1 MKITV
6 KHILGLLDSLEKG
19 VVYDYVSRTS
29 SKVILD
35 SVDFSAQE
43 VIARKVTSDNPEG
56 KRTKFTTRLF
66 EILEKGVVENKP
78 FSIDV
83 IFNNSGSNRSALEA
97 LLVRTTEFYSCMVGR
112 NKHLVWIPSNP
123 HTIGEAVSLEENQIA
138 PPVYERPAHTLQR
151 IYFGTPGSGKSFT
164 VRGVIEQFNGISVR
178 ITFHPDT
185 DYASFVGSY
194 KPVCK
199 AAPSDEDALL
209 SADDLAEMYF
219 AFKSTESP
227 RAFHKFVAK
236 YWKSIKELSTEQRLK
251 IFTPAGESPA
261 TVSAETDKALAV
273 GEYLSRKCAAS
284 KVEGSSI
291 TYELV
296 PQAFTNAYVKA
307 WQNPDDPVFLVIEEI
322 NRGNCAQIFGDL
334 FQLLDRDMY
343 GKSEYPIVADA
354 DLKNYLLK
362 EDVLGR
368 DNDGIANGEISL
380 PANLHILA
388 TMNTSDQSLFPMD
401 SAFKRRWEWKYVPID
416 YKNEES
422 EKFTINVAGRV
433 YSWHEFLQKVNSEI
447 YRVTQSE
454 DKQMGNF
461 FIRHSV
467 GEDEFKDKVMFYLW
481 SEVCKEEAG
490 TDNNFFRIK
499 DDAAEFSF
507 NQLYTSKGQEML
519 LGFFENLGL
528 SWKTEGE
535 TSTPQE

>member
-19 VVYDYVSRTS
+19 VAYDYVSRTS

-138 PPVYERPAHTLQR
+138 PPVYERPSHTLQR
-151 IYFGTPGSGKSFT
+151 IFFGTPGSGKSFT

-178 ITFHPDT
+178 TTFHPDT

-199 AAPSDEDALL
+199 AAPADEDALL
-209 SADDLAEMYF
+209 SADELAEMYL

-273 GEYLSRKCAAS
+273 GEYLSRKSAAS
-284 KVEGSSI
+284 KVGGSSI
-291 TYELV
+291 TYEFV

-334 FQLLDRDMY
+334 FQLLDRDVY
-343 GKSEYPIVADA
+343 GTSEYPIVADA
-354 DLKNYLLK
+354 DLKNYLLRD
-362 EDVLGR
+362 DVLGR

-416 YKNEES
+416 YENEES
-422 EKFTINVAGRV
+422 GKFTINVAGRV
-433 YSWHEFLQKVNSEI
+433 YSWHEFLKQVNAEI

-490 TDNNFFRIK
+490 TDNNFFRVK
-499 DDAAEFSF
+499 EDAAEFSF
-507 NQLYTSKGQEML
+507 NQLYTSKGQELL
-519 LGFFENLGL
+519 LGFFENLRL
-528 SWKTEGE
+528 SPKTENE
-535 TSTPQE
+535 SSAPQE

>member
-178 ITFHPDT
+178 TTFHPDT

-199 AAPSDEDALL
+199 AAPADEDALL
-209 SADDLAEMYF
+209 SADDLAEMF
-219 AFKSTESP
+219 LAFKSTESP

-291 TYELV
+291 TYEFV

-343 GKSEYPIVADA
+343 GKSEYPIVADS

-416 YKNEES
+416 YKNDES
-422 EKFTINVAGRV
+422 EKFAINVAGRV

-528 SWKTEGE
+528 PWKTEGE
-535 TSTPQE
+535 SSTPQE

>member
-1 MKITV
+1 M
-6 KHILGLLDSLEKG
+6 
-19 VVYDYVSRTS
+19 
-29 SKVILD
+29 
-35 SVDFSAQE
+35 
-43 VIARKVTSDNPEG
+43 
-56 KRTKFTTRLF
+56 
-66 EILEKGVVENKP
+66 
-78 FSIDV
+78 
-83 IFNNSGSNRSALEA
+83 
-97 LLVRTTEFYSCMVGR
+97 
-112 NKHLVWIPSNP
+112 
-123 HTIGEAVSLEENQIA
+123 
-138 PPVYERPAHTLQR
+138 
-151 IYFGTPGSGKSFT
+151 
-164 VRGVIEQFNGISVR
+164 
-178 ITFHPDT
+178 
-185 DYASFVGSY
+185 
-194 KPVCK
+194 
-199 AAPSDEDALL
+199 
-209 SADDLAEMYF
+209 
-219 AFKSTESP
+219 
-227 RAFHKFVAK
+227 
-236 YWKSIKELSTEQRLK
+236 
-251 IFTPAGESPA
+251 
-261 TVSAETDKALAV
+261 
-273 GEYLSRKCAAS
+273 
-284 KVEGSSI
+284 EGSSI
-291 TYELV
+291 TYEFV

-416 YKNEES
+416 YKNDKS
-422 EKFTINVAGRV
+422 DKFAINVAGRV

-447 YRVTQSE
+447 YRVTQTE

-461 FIRHSV
+461 FIRHSI

-481 SEVCKEEAG
+481 SEVCKEEVG

-499 DDAAEFSF
+499 DDATEFSF

-535 TSTPQE
+535 SSTPQE

>member
-1 MKITV
+1 MKISV
-6 KHILGLLDSLEKG
+6 KHILELIDALEKG
-19 VVYDYVSRTS
+19 VAYDYVSRTS

-35 SVDFSAQE
+35 SVDYSAQE
-43 VIARKVTSDNPEG
+43 VIARKVTGDHPDG
-56 KRTKFTTRLF
+56 KRTKFTSRLF

-123 HTIGEAVSLEENQIA
+123 HTIGDAVSMEESQIA
-138 PPVYERPAHTLQR
+138 PPVYERPSHTLQR
-151 IYFGTPGSGKSFT
+151 IFFGTPGSGKSFT

-178 ITFHPDT
+178 TTFHPDT

-199 AAPSDEDALL
+199 SVPSDEDVILT
-209 SADDLAEMYF
+209 ADELRELYP
-219 AFKSTESP
+219 AFKVEKAP
-227 RAFHKFVAK
+227 RPFHKFVAK
-236 YWKSIKELSTEQRLK
+236 YWKSIKDLTSDQRK
-251 IFTPAGESPA
+251 RIFVPAGEAESM
-261 TVSAETDKALAV
+261 VNAETDKAIAV
-273 GEYLSRKCAAS
+273 AEFLSHDRSAS
-284 KVEGSSI
+284 GKGTSSI
-291 TYELV
+291 SYEYV
-296 PQAFTNAYVKA
+296 PQAFTNAYVMA
-307 WQNPDDPVFLVIEEI
+307 WKNPDDPVFLVIEEI

-354 DLKNYLLK
+354 DLKNYLLRD
-362 EDVLGR
+362 DVLGR

-380 PANLHILA
+380 PSNLHILA

-401 SAFKRRWEWKYVPID
+401 SAFKRRWEWKYVPIEYD
-416 YKNEES
+416 NEES
-422 EKFTINVAGRV
+422 GKFTINVNGKV
-433 YSWHEFLQKVNSEI
+433 FSWHVFLKRVNTEI

-490 TDNNFFRIK
+490 TENNFFRIK
-499 DDAAEFSF
+499 EDDKEFSF
-507 NQLYTSKGQEML
+507 NQLYTDKGTELL
-519 LGFFENLGL
+519 LGFFDKLGL
-528 SWKTEGE
+528 EPQTEHEAGL
-535 TSTPQE
+535 SQE

>member
-178 ITFHPDT
+178 TTFHPDT

-199 AAPSDEDALL
+199 AALADEDALL
-209 SADDLAEMYF
+209 SADDLAEMYL

-251 IFTPAGESPA
+251 IFTTAGESPA

-291 TYELV
+291 TYEFV

-416 YKNEES
+416 YKNDES
-422 EKFTINVAGRV
+422 EKFAIIVAGRV

-507 NQLYTSKGQEML
+507 NQLYTFKGQEML

-535 TSTPQE
+535 SSTPQE